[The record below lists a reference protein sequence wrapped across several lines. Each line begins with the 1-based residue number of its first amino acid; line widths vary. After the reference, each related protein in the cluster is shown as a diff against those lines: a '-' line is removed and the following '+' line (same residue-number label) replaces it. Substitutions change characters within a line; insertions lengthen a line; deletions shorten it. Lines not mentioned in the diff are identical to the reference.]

1 MNLSP
6 VLWGRQ
12 VAGSSVLMFSTNSG
26 TGASNLGQPFWFMR
40 IRSVA
45 VYCGSS
51 SGTDPGFLKAAQTL
65 GATLAENGIT
75 LVYGGGDIG
84 LMGAL
89 ADSALEA
96 KGTVIGVIP
105 HFLIDKEVGHT
116 GLTKCH
122 AVETMHERKMKMADL
137 ADAFIALPGGF
148 GTLEEISEIF
158 TWNQL
163 GIHGK
168 PCALL
173 NVSGFY
179 DPLIAFLRSLV
190 DKRFVRQEHL
200 DALLVAADVGPLLDQ
215 LIRYTPHQVGKWI
228 DRKKK

>member
-1 MNLSP
+1 
-6 VLWGRQ
+6 
-12 VAGSSVLMFSTNSG
+12 
-26 TGASNLGQPFWFMR
+26 MR
-40 IRSVA
+40 IQSVA

-51 SGTDPGFLKAAQTL
+51 SGTDPSFLDAAQTL
-65 GATLAENGIT
+65 GTALTKKGIT
-75 LVYGGGDIG
+75 LVYGGGDVG

-96 KGTVIGVIP
+96 GGTVIGVIP
-105 HFLIDKEVGHT
+105 HFLIEKEVGHT

-163 GIHGK
+163 GIHTK

-190 DKRFVRQEHL
+190 NKRFVRQEHL
-200 DALLVAADVGPLLDQ
+200 DALVVATDVGTLLNELQ
-215 LIRYTPHQVGKWI
+215 RYTPHHIQKWI
-228 DRKKK
+228 DPKEA

>member
-1 MNLSP
+1 
-6 VLWGRQ
+6 
-12 VAGSSVLMFSTNSG
+12 
-26 TGASNLGQPFWFMR
+26 MR
-40 IRSVA
+40 IQSVA

-51 SGTDPGFLKAAQTL
+51 SGTDPSFLDAAQTL
-65 GATLAENGIT
+65 GTALTKKGIT
-75 LVYGGGDIG
+75 LVYGGGDVG

-96 KGTVIGVIP
+96 GGTVIGVIP
-105 HFLIDKEVGHT
+105 HFLIEKEVGHT
-116 GLTKCH
+116 GLTECH

-163 GIHGK
+163 GIHTK

-190 DKRFVRQEHL
+190 NKRFVRQEHL
-200 DALLVAADVGPLLDQ
+200 DALVVATDVGTLLNELQ
-215 LIRYTPHQVGKWI
+215 RYTPHHIQKWI
-228 DRKKK
+228 DPKEA